1 LGEWHKDTRI
11 LRRIGGTGAFSGET
25 EDMMED
31 RAIDSVAI
39 IGVGIMGSGLAAEWA
54 AGGRQVTI
62 YGRDAARAEVG
73 RERAAA
79 ALQTLESGGVLP
91 VGGADAALARIR
103 PAITLETA
111 VAGADLVQESIPEDL
126 ALKRELFA
134 TLDGLCA
141 AETILASNTSGLPI
155 SRIAEGLAGAA
166 RIIGMH
172 YLNPPHLMPP
182 VEVIP
187 GAATAPETIERARV
201 ALLSLHKAPL
211 VVRSE
216 VPGFLWNRLQFALAR
231 EAFWLVEQGVAT
243 MEEIDLAL
251 RQGLGRRWAIAGPFA
266 SLDLGGIDTMARV
279 AEYLLPEL
287 STAQTTPQFLDER
300 IAAGHYGAKTGAG
313 FYPWPAERQAAALAR
328 RDAMLLAGLRTDR
341 EEAAAGF
348 TPPSSEL

>member
-1 LGEWHKDTRI
+1 MEG
-11 LRRIGGTGAFSGET
+11 
-25 EDMMED
+25 MMTD
-31 RAIDSVAI
+31 RAIDAVAI

-62 YGRDAARAEVG
+62 YGRDAARAGIG
-73 RERAAA
+73 RARAAA
-79 ALQTLESGGVLP
+79 ALRTLERGGLLP
-91 VGGADAALARIR
+91 EGGADTALARIR
-103 PAITLETA
+103 PAIALETA

-134 TLDGLCA
+134 TLDRLCP

-155 SRIAEGLAGAA
+155 SRIAEGLTGAA
-166 RIIGMH
+166 RVVGMH

-187 GAATAPETIERARV
+187 GAATAPETIARARD

-243 MEEIDLAL
+243 MEEVDLAM

-287 STAQTTPQFLDER
+287 SAAQTTPQFLDER
-300 IAAGHYGAKTGAG
+300 IAAGHFGAKTGAG

-328 RDAMLLAGLRTDR
+328 RDAMLLAALRADR
-341 EEAAAGF
+341 EDAAAGF
-348 TPPSSEL
+348 TPPSS